1 MTFPSIEHYTY
12 IVRKKQSDEGQILDN
27 FIESVNNLI
36 GNPALTAM
44 LVSVIPLI
52 ELKGAILFA
61 RASGLGF
68 FAALGA
74 SYIGS
79 TIVFIPIFFLLRPI
93 LNLLKKIK
101 WFNSFANKVE
111 AYFQK
116 KADEVKNRKGKL
128 GEAGIKMMGVF
139 IFIAIP
145 LPMTGVWTGTAIAV
159 FLGLKF
165 RQVILP
171 VLGGNLVAGLII
183 SVLAELFIDYV
194 DYILYGLFALVVV
207 MLVVFIVKV
216 ALTKPKKAEEQAE
229 LPPENKE
236 DDGAPKE

>member
-1 MTFPSIEHYTY
+1 M
-12 IVRKKQSDEGQILDN
+12 DN

-171 VLGGNLVAGLII
+171 VLGGNLIAGVII

-229 LPPENKE
+229 LPPETKE